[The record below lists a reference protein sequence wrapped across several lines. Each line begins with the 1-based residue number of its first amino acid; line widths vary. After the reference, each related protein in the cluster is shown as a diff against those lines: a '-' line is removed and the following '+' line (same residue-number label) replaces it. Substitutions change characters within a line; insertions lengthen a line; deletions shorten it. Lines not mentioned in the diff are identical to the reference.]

1 MNPMSSSAS
10 EAAERSAWSI
20 SADARDGFAARV
32 REVWQYRRI
41 LWFFALRATQA
52 LYRKTYLGVWWLFIR
67 TLVPLIVGAFVFG
80 AVINVP
86 SGGVPYLV
94 FFLAGQL
101 AWNFFDGPLIRASR
115 GIDGN
120 RQLLTKLYI
129 PRIILPLGQMA
140 AGVVEPII
148 IAVILVVTVVYYRRV
163 DGVWYVQPGL
173 RLMAASAAVLVILWF
188 AFALSLFTSVWQGRA
203 RDTRFVLRHIVGFW
217 LFLTPVVYPAS
228 QVPARIRWLIYVNP
242 LTAPV
247 ETFKWA
253 VLPGMEHSWPW
264 FMYSVGLTAALF
276 VAGLWYFARSE
287 GATMDKL

>member
-1 MNPMSSSAS
+1 MNRMSISAS
-10 EAAERSAWSI
+10 EAAEHPPWII

-41 LWFFALRATQA
+41 LWFFAVRAMHS

-67 TLVPLIVGAFVFG
+67 TLVPLLVGTFVFG
-80 AVINVP
+80 EVIDVP
-86 SGGVPYLV
+86 SGGVPYFV

-101 AWNFFDGPLIRASR
+101 SWNFFDGPLVRASR
-115 GIDGN
+115 GIDTN

-140 AGVVEPII
+140 AGVVEPVII
-148 IAVILVVTVVYYRRV
+148 SAILVVTLVYYRRV
-163 DGVWYVQPGL
+163 DGVWYIQPDVRVL
-173 RLMAASAAVLVILWF
+173 AAFAALLVILWF
-188 AFALSLFTSVWQGRA
+188 AFSVSLFTSVWQGRA
-203 RDTRFVLRHIVGFW
+203 RDMRFVLRHVVGFW
-217 LFLTPVVYPAS
+217 VFLTPVAYPAS
-228 QVPARIRWLIYVNP
+228 QVPERIRWVIYLNP
-242 LTAPV
+242 LTGPV

-264 FMYSVGLTAALF
+264 FIYSVGLTTVLF
-276 VAGLWYFARSE
+276 VTGLWYFARSE

>member
-1 MNPMSSSAS
+1 MSEIISD
-10 EAAERSAWSI
+10 AAARSPWVI
-20 SADARDGFAARV
+20 RADARDGFAARV

-41 LWFFALRATQA
+41 LSFFAVRAVQT
-52 LYRKTYLGVWWLFIR
+52 LYRKTHLGVWWMFIR
-67 TLVPLIVGAFVFG
+67 TLVPLLVGAFVFG
-80 AVINVP
+80 DVINVP

-101 AWNFFDGPLIRASR
+101 PWNFFDGPLVRASR
-115 GIDGN
+115 AIDSN

-148 IAVILVVTVVYYRRV
+148 IAGILAITLVYYRRA
-163 DGVWYVQPGL
+163 DGVWYVQPDV
-173 RLMAASAAVLVILWF
+173 RLMAAFAAVVVTLWF
-188 AFALSLFTSVWQGRA
+188 AFAASLFTSVWQGRT
-203 RDTRFVLRHIVGFW
+203 RDMRYALRHVVGFW
-217 LFLTPVVYPAS
+217 MFLTPVAYPAS
-228 QVPARIRWLIYVNP
+228 QVPARIRWLIYLNP
-242 LTAPV
+242 ITAPV

-264 FMYSVGLTAALF
+264 FGYSVGLTAVLF